1 VRGYLRSCDQSGC
14 VVSKVHGL
22 NCSDDQVRSPLFSK
36 SLVQRTSLHTDH
48 RVMAS
53 CSRIG
58 NSLPTSHMLILAV
71 LPYEVEANHI
81 NEKLMWRILRCLPFG
96 SLASANNHIN
106 EKLMWQILRCLPFG
120 SLASAN
126 NHPTSTSQK
135 THNWLSP
142 TMADPPGQSDRY
154 VFPSSIL
161 LRYD

>member
-1 VRGYLRSCDQSGC
+1 
-14 VVSKVHGL
+14 L

-96 SLASANNHIN
+96 SLASANNH
-106 EKLMWQILRCLPFG
+106 
-120 SLASAN
+120 
-126 NHPTSTSQK
+126 PTSTSQK